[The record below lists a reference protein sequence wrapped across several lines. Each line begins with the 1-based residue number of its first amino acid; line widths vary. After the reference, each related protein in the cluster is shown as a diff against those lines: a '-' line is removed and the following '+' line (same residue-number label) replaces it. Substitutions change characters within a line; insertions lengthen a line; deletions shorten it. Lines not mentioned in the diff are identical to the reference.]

1 MEISRKLVLGI
12 LILFVSTVVIGQGT
26 RITDLFINIT
36 TINATTINVRGNVTA
51 DFFIGNGTIG
61 TIAGFTQTQYR
72 GNITNGSAYGY
83 TAANQICNNDIPGS
97 HFCYE
102 VEILNTIR
110 LNRTYT
116 GTYWMIKGAPG
127 YTAEAN
133 DCSGFTT
140 NSTTSLGAFWN
151 WDSDGDAGQGK
162 LTNCGQLKNLTCC
175 K

>member
-12 LILFVSTVVIGQGT
+12 LILFVSAVVIGQGT

-61 TIAGFTQTQYR
+61 TIAGFT
-72 GNITNGSAYGY
+72 
-83 TAANQICNNDIPGS
+83 
-97 HFCYE
+97 
-102 VEILNTIR
+102 
-110 LNRTYT
+110 
-116 GTYWMIKGAPG
+116 
-127 YTAEAN
+127 
-133 DCSGFTT
+133 T